1 MEGLMMM
8 QPDFE
13 KKKNCRIRDDLLN
26 GNESAGV
33 YTYLITGFLN
43 WSKRLFR
50 LKGDFLG
57 DQLKRSLR
65 SAWQS

>member
-1 MEGLMMM
+1 MIYYMEMKVQVFTLTSFSGL
-8 QPDFE
+8 
-13 KKKNCRIRDDLLN
+13 
-26 GNESAGV
+26 
-33 YTYLITGFLN
+33 LN
-43 WSKRLFR
+43 WSRRLFR